1 MDYSLTSLIASTSL
15 VNKQDRNANLLKTL
29 SNRNLNVDSTR
40 NIDKNKNE
48 LKKQDTSINNGNS
61 TNIPTKLT
69 NHIANEQLVEVFDYK
84 I

>member
-1 MDYSLTSLIASTSL
+1 M
-15 VNKQDRNANLLKTL
+15 
-29 SNRNLNVDSTR
+29 
-40 NIDKNKNE
+40 
-48 LKKQDTSINNGNS
+48 NNGNT